1 MIHLF
6 FSEITNSLSTD
17 LDKVE
22 KEIKKNF
29 RSDVVLIPDV
39 SEYLSSSG
47 GKRIRPLLL
56 LLSSR
61 ACGYTGEKAIKHS
74 CVVEFIH
81 TATLLHDDVV
91 DDADV
96 RRGNP
101 SANSKWGIEAS
112 VLVGD
117 FLFAKSFEL
126 MSSEEDTRIMKTMSE
141 ACTLLSE
148 GEVLQLINLYNTD
161 VTEEEYL
168 KVVFRKTAAL
178 IAASCKLG
186 AILSDSS
193 DQIIESLNS
202 YGKNIGFS
210 FQLIDDALDY
220 MGDENKTGK
229 KIGNDLTDGN
239 ITLPLLNLLSR
250 IDETRKNRLKKIILE
265 SEELHEENL
274 NFVVGLMEEY
284 ESVSYTRNLAKKYAE
299 KAKSSLSV
307 LKESKHL
314 ESLTYIADF
323 IVDRNF

>member
-1 MIHLF
+1 MI
-6 FSEITNSLSTD
+6 FSEIMNLLSSD
-17 LDKVE
+17 LEEVE

-29 RSDVVLIPDV
+29 YSDVVLIPDV

-61 ACGYTGEKAIKHS
+61 ACGYSGHKAIKHS

-91 DDADV
+91 DGADV

-101 SANSKWGIEAS
+101 SANSKWGNEAS

-161 VTEEEYL
+161 ITEEEYL

-193 DQIIESLNS
+193 NQIIESFNS
-202 YGKNIGFS
+202 YGKNIGYS

-220 MGDENKTGK
+220 MGDENETGK
-229 KIGNDLTDGN
+229 KIGNDLIDGN
-239 ITLPLLNLLSR
+239 ITLPLLHLLSN
-250 IDETRKNRLKKIILE
+250 IDEIRKERLKKIILE
-265 SEELHEENL
+265 SKVILEEDQS
-274 NFVVGLMEEY
+274 FVLKLMDEY
-284 ESVSYTRNLAKKYAE
+284 GSVEYTRNLAKRYAE
-299 KAKSSLSV
+299 NAKSSLSV
-307 LKESKHL
+307 IEKSENLD
-314 ESLTYIADF
+314 SLISLADF

>member
-1 MIHLF
+1 MI
-6 FSEITNSLSTD
+6 FSEIMNLLSSD
-17 LDKVE
+17 LEEVE

-29 RSDVVLIPDV
+29 YSDVVLIPDV

-61 ACGYTGEKAIKHS
+61 ACGYSGHKAIKHS

-91 DDADV
+91 DGADV

-101 SANSKWGIEAS
+101 SANSKWGNEAS

-126 MSSEEDTRIMKTMSE
+126 MSSEEDTRIVKTMSE

-161 VTEEEYL
+161 ITEEEYL

-186 AILSDSS
+186 AILSDSPNH
-193 DQIIESLNS
+193 IIESFNS
-202 YGKNIGFS
+202 YGKNIGYS

-220 MGDENKTGK
+220 TGNENETGK
-229 KIGNDLTDGN
+229 KIGNDLIDGN
-239 ITLPLLNLLSR
+239 ITLPLLHLLSS
-250 IDETRKNRLKKIILE
+250 IDEIRKERLKKIILE
-265 SEELHEENL
+265 SKVILEEDQS
-274 NFVVGLMEEY
+274 FVLKLMDEY
-284 ESVSYTRNLAKKYAE
+284 DSVAYTRNLAKRYAE
-299 KAKSSLSV
+299 NAKSSLSV
-307 LKESKHL
+307 IEKSENLD
-314 ESLTYIADF
+314 SLISLADF

>member
-1 MIHLF
+1 MI
-6 FSEITNSLSTD
+6 FSEIMNLLSSD
-17 LDKVE
+17 LEEVE

-29 RSDVVLIPDV
+29 YSDVVLIPDV

-61 ACGYTGEKAIKHS
+61 ACGYSGHKAIKLS

-91 DDADV
+91 DGADV

-101 SANSKWGIEAS
+101 SANSKWGNEAS

-161 VTEEEYL
+161 ITEEEYL

-186 AILSDSS
+186 AILSDSPN
-193 DQIIESLNS
+193 QIIESFNS
-202 YGKNIGFS
+202 YGKNIGYS

-220 MGDENKTGK
+220 MGDENETGK
-229 KIGNDLTDGN
+229 KIGNDLIDGN
-239 ITLPLLNLLSR
+239 ITLPLLHLLSN
-250 IDETRKNRLKKIILE
+250 IDEIRKERLKKIILE
-265 SEELHEENL
+265 SKVILEEDQS
-274 NFVVGLMEEY
+274 FVLKLMDEY
-284 ESVSYTRNLAKKYAE
+284 SSVEYTRNLAKRYAE
-299 KAKSSLSV
+299 NAKSSLSV
-307 LKESKHL
+307 IEKSENLD
-314 ESLTYIADF
+314 SLISLADF

>member
-1 MIHLF
+1 MI
-6 FSEITNSLSTD
+6 FSEIMNLLSSD
-17 LDKVE
+17 LEEVE

-29 RSDVVLIPDV
+29 YSDVVLIPDV

-61 ACGYTGEKAIKHS
+61 ACGYSGHKAIKHS

-91 DDADV
+91 AGADV

-101 SANSKWGIEAS
+101 SANSKWGNEAS

-126 MSSEEDTRIMKTMSE
+126 MSSEEDTRIVKTMSE

-161 VTEEEYL
+161 ITEEEYL

-186 AILSDSS
+186 AILSDSPNH
-193 DQIIESLNS
+193 IIESFNS
-202 YGKNIGFS
+202 YGENIGYS

-220 MGDENKTGK
+220 TGNENETGK
-229 KIGNDLTDGN
+229 KIGNDLIDGN
-239 ITLPLLNLLSR
+239 ITLPLLHLLSS
-250 IDETRKNRLKKIILE
+250 IDEIRKERLKKIILE
-265 SEELHEENL
+265 SKVILEEDQS
-274 NFVVGLMEEY
+274 FVLKLMDEY
-284 ESVSYTRNLAKKYAE
+284 DSVAYTRNLAKRYAE
-299 KAKSSLSV
+299 NAKSSLSV
-307 LKESKHL
+307 IEKSENLD
-314 ESLTYIADF
+314 SLISLADF
-323 IVDRNF
+323 IVDRKF

>member
-1 MIHLF
+1 MIYLT
-6 FSEITNSLSTD
+6 FSKITNSFSID
-17 LDKVE
+17 LEEVE

-29 RSDVVLIPDV
+29 HSDVVLIPDV

-61 ACGYTGEKAIKHS
+61 ACGYKGKKAIKHS

-101 SANSKWGIEAS
+101 SANSKWGNEAS

-126 MSSEEDTRIMKTMSE
+126 MSSEEDSRIIKTMSE

-161 VTEEEYL
+161 ITEEEYL

-186 AILSDSS
+186 AILSDSP
-193 DQIIESLNS
+193 DYVIESFNS
-202 YGKNIGFS
+202 YGMNIGYS

-220 MGDENKTGK
+220 MGDEIKTGK
-229 KIGNDLTDGN
+229 KIGNDLLDGN
-239 ITLPLLNLLSR
+239 ITLPLLHLLSKV
-250 IDETRKNRLKKIILE
+250 DEIRKERLKKIILE
-265 SEELHEENL
+265 SDELHARDL
-274 NFVVGLMEEY
+274 IFVLELMKEFD
-284 ESVSYTRNLAKKYAE
+284 SVSYTRNLARHYADS
-299 KAKSSLSV
+299 AKSSLSGI
-307 LKESKHL
+307 KKSEHL
-314 ESLTYIADF
+314 ESLISLADF

>member
-1 MIHLF
+1 MI
-6 FSEITNSLSTD
+6 FSEIINSLSAD
-17 LDKVE
+17 LEEVE

-29 RSDVVLIPDV
+29 HSDVVLIPDV

-61 ACGYTGEKAIKHS
+61 ACGYKGEKTIKHC

-101 SANSKWGIEAS
+101 SANSKWGNEAS

-126 MSSEEDTRIMKTMSE
+126 MSSEEDLRIMKTMSE

-148 GEVLQLINLYNTD
+148 GEVLQLINLYNVD

-168 KVVFRKTAAL
+168 KVVYRKTAAL

-186 AILSDSS
+186 AILSGSPDH
-193 DQIIESLNS
+193 IIEALNT
-202 YGKNIGFS
+202 YGMNIGYS

-229 KIGNDLTDGN
+229 KIGSDLLDGN
-239 ITLPLLNLLSR
+239 ITLPLLHLLLR
-250 IDETRKNRLKKIILE
+250 VDGIRKERLKKIILE
-265 SEELHEENL
+265 SDELHEENL
-274 NFVVGLMEEY
+274 NFILELMEECG
-284 ESVSYTRNLAKKYAE
+284 SVSYTRNLARHYAE
-299 KAKSSLSV
+299 EAKSSLSV
-307 LKESKHL
+307 IERSEHLDSLK
-314 ESLTYIADF
+314 YMADF

>member
-1 MIHLF
+1 MI
-6 FSEITNSLSTD
+6 FSEIMNLLSSD
-17 LDKVE
+17 LEEVE

-29 RSDVVLIPDV
+29 YSDVVLIPDV

-61 ACGYTGEKAIKHS
+61 ACGYSGHKAIKHS

-91 DDADV
+91 DGADV

-101 SANSKWGIEAS
+101 SANSKWGNEAS

-148 GEVLQLINLYNTD
+148 CEVLQLINLYNTD
-161 VTEEEYL
+161 ITEKEYL

-186 AILSDSS
+186 AILSDSPNH
-193 DQIIESLNS
+193 IIESFNS
-202 YGKNIGFS
+202 YGENIGYS

-220 MGDENKTGK
+220 TGNENETGK
-229 KIGNDLTDGN
+229 KIGNDLIDGN
-239 ITLPLLNLLSR
+239 ITLPLLHLLSS
-250 IDETRKNRLKKIILE
+250 IDEIRKERLKKIILE
-265 SEELHEENL
+265 SKVILEEDQS
-274 NFVVGLMEEY
+274 FVLKLMDEY
-284 ESVSYTRNLAKKYAE
+284 DSVAYTRNLAKRYAE
-299 KAKSSLSV
+299 NAKSSLSV
-307 LKESKHL
+307 IEKSENLD
-314 ESLTYIADF
+314 SLISLADF
-323 IVDRNF
+323 IVDRKF

>member
-1 MIHLF
+1 MI
-6 FSEITNSLSTD
+6 FSEIMNLLSSD
-17 LDKVE
+17 LEEVE

-29 RSDVVLIPDV
+29 YSDVVLIPDV

-61 ACGYTGEKAIKHS
+61 ACGYSGHKAIKHS

-91 DDADV
+91 DGADV

-101 SANSKWGIEAS
+101 SANSKWGNEAS

-126 MSSEEDTRIMKTMSE
+126 MSSEEDTRIVKTMSE

-161 VTEEEYL
+161 ITEEEYL

-186 AILSDSS
+186 AILSDSPNH
-193 DQIIESLNS
+193 IIESFNS
-202 YGKNIGFS
+202 YGKNIGYS

-220 MGDENKTGK
+220 TGNENETGK
-229 KIGNDLTDGN
+229 KIGNDLIDGN
-239 ITLPLLNLLSR
+239 ITLPLLHLLSS
-250 IDETRKNRLKKIILE
+250 IDEIRKERLKKIILE
-265 SEELHEENL
+265 SKVILEEDQS
-274 NFVVGLMEEY
+274 FVLKLMDEY
-284 ESVSYTRNLAKKYAE
+284 DSVAYTRNLAKRYAE
-299 KAKSSLSV
+299 NAKSSLSV
-307 LKESKHL
+307 IEKSENLD
-314 ESLTYIADF
+314 SLISLADF
-323 IVDRNF
+323 IVDRKF

>member
-1 MIHLF
+1 MI
-6 FSEITNSLSTD
+6 FSEIMNLLSSD
-17 LDKVE
+17 LEEVE

-29 RSDVVLIPDV
+29 YSDVVLIPDV

-47 GKRIRPLLL
+47 GKSIRPLLL

-61 ACGYTGEKAIKHS
+61 ACGYSGHKAIKHS

-91 DDADV
+91 DGADV

-101 SANSKWGIEAS
+101 SANSKWGNEAS

-126 MSSEEDTRIMKTMSE
+126 MSSEEDTRIVKTMSE

-161 VTEEEYL
+161 ITEEEYL

-186 AILSDSS
+186 AILSDSPNH
-193 DQIIESLNS
+193 IIESFNS
-202 YGKNIGFS
+202 YGENIGYS

-220 MGDENKTGK
+220 TGNENETGK
-229 KIGNDLTDGN
+229 KIGNDLIDGN
-239 ITLPLLNLLSR
+239 ITLPLLHLLSS
-250 IDETRKNRLKKIILE
+250 IDEIRKERLKKIILE
-265 SEELHEENL
+265 SKVILEEDQS
-274 NFVVGLMEEY
+274 FVLKLMDEY
-284 ESVSYTRNLAKKYAE
+284 DSVAYTRNLAKRYAE
-299 KAKSSLSV
+299 NAKSSLSV
-307 LKESKHL
+307 IEKSENLD
-314 ESLTYIADF
+314 SLISLADF
-323 IVDRNF
+323 IVDRKF

>member
-1 MIHLF
+1 MI
-6 FSEITNSLSTD
+6 FSEIMNLLSSD
-17 LDKVE
+17 LEEVE

-29 RSDVVLIPDV
+29 YSDVVLIPDV

-61 ACGYTGEKAIKHS
+61 ACGYSGHKAIKHS

-91 DDADV
+91 DGADV

-101 SANSKWGIEAS
+101 SANSKWGNEAS

-161 VTEEEYL
+161 ITEEEYL

-186 AILSDSS
+186 AILSDSPNH
-193 DQIIESLNS
+193 IIESFNS
-202 YGKNIGFS
+202 YGKNIGYS

-220 MGDENKTGK
+220 TGNENETGK
-229 KIGNDLTDGN
+229 KIGNDLIDGN
-239 ITLPLLNLLSR
+239 ITLPLLHLLSS
-250 IDETRKNRLKKIILE
+250 IDEIRKERLKKIILE
-265 SEELHEENL
+265 SKVILEEDQS
-274 NFVVGLMEEY
+274 FVLKLMDEY
-284 ESVSYTRNLAKKYAE
+284 DSVAYTRNLAKRYAE
-299 KAKSSLSV
+299 NAKSSLSV
-307 LKESKHL
+307 IEKSENLD
-314 ESLTYIADF
+314 SLISLADF
-323 IVDRNF
+323 IVDRKF

>member
-1 MIHLF
+1 MNL
-6 FSEITNSLSTD
+6 LSSD
-17 LDKVE
+17 LEEVE

-29 RSDVVLIPDV
+29 YSDVVLIPDV

-61 ACGYTGEKAIKHS
+61 ACGYSGHKAIKHS

-91 DDADV
+91 DGADV

-101 SANSKWGIEAS
+101 SANSKWGNEAS

-161 VTEEEYL
+161 ITEEEYL

-193 DQIIESLNS
+193 NQIIESFNS
-202 YGKNIGFS
+202 YGKNIGYS

-220 MGDENKTGK
+220 MGDENETGK
-229 KIGNDLTDGN
+229 KIGNDLIDGN
-239 ITLPLLNLLSR
+239 ITLPLLHLLSN
-250 IDETRKNRLKKIILE
+250 IDEIRKERLKKIILE
-265 SEELHEENL
+265 SKVILEDDQS
-274 NFVVGLMEEY
+274 FVLKLMDEY
-284 ESVSYTRNLAKKYAE
+284 GSVEYTRNLAKRYAE
-299 KAKSSLSV
+299 NAKTSLSAIEKSEN
-307 LKESKHL
+307 LD
-314 ESLTYIADF
+314 SLISLADF

>member
-101 SANSKWGIEAS
+101 SANSKWGNEAS

-126 MSSEEDTRIMKTMSE
+126 MSSEEDTRIMKT
-141 ACTLLSE
+141 
-148 GEVLQLINLYNTD
+148 
-161 VTEEEYL
+161 
-168 KVVFRKTAAL
+168 

-193 DQIIESLNS
+193 DQIIESFNS

>member
-1 MIHLF
+1 MIYLT
-6 FSEITNSLSTD
+6 FSKIINSFSAD
-17 LDKVE
+17 LEEVE

-29 RSDVVLIPDV
+29 HSDVVLIPDV

-61 ACGYTGEKAIKHS
+61 ACGYKGAKAIKHS

-101 SANSKWGIEAS
+101 SANSKWGNEAS

-161 VTEEEYL
+161 ITEEEYL

-186 AILSDSS
+186 AILSDSP
-193 DQIIESLNS
+193 DYVIESLNS
-202 YGKNIGFS
+202 YGRNIGYS

-220 MGDENKTGK
+220 MGDEIKTGK
-229 KIGNDLTDGN
+229 KIGNDLLDGN
-239 ITLPLLNLLSR
+239 ITLPLLHLLSKV
-250 IDETRKNRLKKIILE
+250 DEIRKERLKKIILE
-265 SEELHEENL
+265 SDELHAGDL
-274 NFVVGLMEEY
+274 IFVLELMKEFD
-284 ESVSYTRNLAKKYAE
+284 SVSYTRNLARHYADS
-299 KAKSSLSV
+299 AKSSLSGIQ
-307 LKESKHL
+307 KSEHL
-314 ESLTYIADF
+314 ESLISLADF

>member
-1 MIHLF
+1 MI
-6 FSEITNSLSTD
+6 FSEIMNLLSSD
-17 LDKVE
+17 LEEVE

-29 RSDVVLIPDV
+29 YSDVVLIPDV

-61 ACGYTGEKAIKHS
+61 ACGYSGHKAIKHS

-81 TATLLHDDVV
+81 TATLLHDDVG
-91 DDADV
+91 DGADV

-101 SANSKWGIEAS
+101 SANSKWGNEAS

-126 MSSEEDTRIMKTMSE
+126 MSSEEDTRIVKTMSE

-161 VTEEEYL
+161 ITEEEYL

-186 AILSDSS
+186 AILSDSPNH
-193 DQIIESLNS
+193 IIESFNS
-202 YGKNIGFS
+202 YGENIGYS

-220 MGDENKTGK
+220 TGNENETGK
-229 KIGNDLTDGN
+229 KIGNDLIDGN
-239 ITLPLLNLLSR
+239 ITLPLLHLLSS
-250 IDETRKNRLKKIILE
+250 IDEIRKERLKKIILE
-265 SEELHEENL
+265 SKVILEEDQS
-274 NFVVGLMEEY
+274 FVLKLMDEY
-284 ESVSYTRNLAKKYAE
+284 DSVAYTRNLAKRYAE
-299 KAKSSLSV
+299 NAKSSLSV
-307 LKESKHL
+307 IEKSEKLD
-314 ESLTYIADF
+314 SLISLADF
-323 IVDRNF
+323 IVDRKF

>member
-1 MIHLF
+1 MI
-6 FSEITNSLSTD
+6 FSEIMNLLSSD
-17 LDKVE
+17 LEEVE

-29 RSDVVLIPDV
+29 YSDVVLIPDV

-61 ACGYTGEKAIKHS
+61 ACGYSGHKAIKHS

-91 DDADV
+91 DGADV

-101 SANSKWGIEAS
+101 SANSKWGNEAS

-161 VTEEEYL
+161 ITEEEYL

-193 DQIIESLNS
+193 NQIIESFNS
-202 YGKNIGFS
+202 YGKNIGYS

-220 MGDENKTGK
+220 MGDENETGK
-229 KIGNDLTDGN
+229 KIGNDLIDGN
-239 ITLPLLNLLSR
+239 ITLPLLHLLSN
-250 IDETRKNRLKKIILE
+250 IDEIRKERLKKIILE
-265 SEELHEENL
+265 SKVILEDDQS
-274 NFVVGLMEEY
+274 FVLKLMDEY
-284 ESVSYTRNLAKKYAE
+284 GSVEYTRNLAKRYAE
-299 KAKSSLSV
+299 NAKTSLSAIEKSEN
-307 LKESKHL
+307 LD
-314 ESLTYIADF
+314 SLISLADF